1 MSAPIELR
9 NSPTN
14 TFSSVAGSLL
24 MAAIFGF
31 YTLKGLA
38 SGADGGRVLLVALL
52 ALGFLGLGGY
62 IARGAFDTS
71 VKVVLDENGFRDRR
85 LGDVLVPWDKVVS
98 VHLSS
103 PGDGSGMVNFELT
116 GEPPDEIKYAS
127 ANALNRI
134 LPFGGNTVHM
144 EVSSLDVRGQDIVEA
159 VKSFAPHVVVRR

>member
-14 TFSSVAGSLL
+14 KFSSVAGSLL

-38 SGADGGRVLLVALL
+38 GGADGGRVLLVALL
-52 ALGFLGLGGY
+52 ALGFLGLAGY
-62 IARGAFDTS
+62 SARGAFDTR

-85 LGDVLVPWDKVVS
+85 LGDVLVPWDQVVS

-103 PGDGSGMVNFELT
+103 PGKGSGMVNFELT

-134 LPFGGNTVHM
+134 LPFGRNIVHM
-144 EVSSLDVRGQDIVEA
+144 EITSLDMSGQDVIEA
-159 VKSFAPHVVVRR
+159 VRKFAPQVVVGH